1 MPDSEICGSTAVS
14 AYPQLFAA
22 VHVLHRLS
30 TPRHP
35 PRALSSFSLSLRHV
49 LSTRRSGFRTRTPAL
64 VPKYESELL
73 ATLLQS
79 TLCLCCFGK
88 FGFYGV
94 LFNFQGAS
102 ILNAAIA
109 FVGPRKISGA
119 ERDRTDDLRLAKP
132 ALSQLSYSP
141 VGRTLWNETTSP
153 EGAGFV
159 VGLAR
164 LELATS
170 PLSGVRS
177 NHLSY
182 RP

>member
-1 MPDSEICGSTAVS
+1 LPDSEICGSTAVS
-14 AYPQLFAA
+14 AFPQLFAA

-49 LSTRRSGFRTRTPAL
+49 LSTRRSGFRTRTPARI
-64 VPKYESELL
+64 PKYANELL
-73 ATLLQS
+73 FHPASVNALMLLWQ
-79 TLCLCCFGK
+79 K

-94 LFNFQGAS
+94 LFNCQGAS
-102 ILNAAIA
+102 IRNAASA

-141 VGRTLWNETTSP
+141 VERPRLGDCCRLLAASNVSLRETDK
-153 EGAGFV
+153 
-159 VGLAR
+159 LA
-164 LELATS
+164 
-170 PLSGVRS
+170 
-177 NHLSY
+177 
-182 RP
+182 